1 MFYEPVVKAKGSSHT
16 HSSLLEGGVLNYG
29 ARVSLLSNTHHPEA
43 HPVTIKSDVWRLI
56 TTLTASV
63 WNAQNAHIF
72 IYIPGTFEDLQSAH
86 KQQNCD
92 DQGGKTYFS
101 ALTV

>member
-1 MFYEPVVKAKGSSHT
+1 MFYEPAVKAGIFSHNP
-16 HSSLLEGGVLNYG
+16 LLEGGVLNYV
-29 ARVSLLSNTHHPEA
+29 ARVSSLSNTHHPEA
-43 HPVTIKSDVWRLI
+43 HPVTIKSDVWRSI
-56 TTLTASV
+56 TTLIASV